1 MNNKLKT
8 VIKIAVS
15 IGLMALLLK
24 ISGPEKV
31 LSTISGSNLSMFAI
45 SFLLILAGTIIAAY
59 RWYCVMSVLDFKG
72 SFGFYLKSYFMG
84 VFFNQLLP
92 SSIGGDAYRV
102 LDVARLGYRKRD
114 AFVGVL
120 IDRGL
125 GILGIFIVN
134 IIFNNMLPGLLPE
147 PIYNMLNIVSAVGI
161 LGFIV
166 FVFIHKINILSRFK
180 YFALV
185 IRPSADLYKVLNTP
199 FRLIYQLCL
208 TTLVHILTFAGVYF
222 IALSIGVKLSVSA
235 FMVIMPPVILLTIIP
250 ISLAGWGIR
259 EGAMAG
265 LFGFAGVSKELAIS
279 MSIIYGFTYILQG
292 IVGLVLWIKSKGN
305 RANSDES

>member
-1 MNNKLKT
+1 MNNKVKT
-8 VIKIAVS
+8 AVKIVVS
-15 IGLMALLLK
+15 LGLLALLLK

-31 LSTISGSNLSMFAI
+31 FTTISGSNPTLFALA
-45 SFLLILAGTIIAAY
+45 SLLIFIGTVVAAY
-59 RWYCVMSVLDFKG
+59 RWYTVMAALDFKG
-72 SFGFYLKSYFMG
+72 NFIFYIKSYFMG

-102 LDVARLGYRKRD
+102 IDVSRLGYRKRD

-147 PIYNMLNIVSAVGI
+147 AIYQTLNAISLVGI
-161 LGFIV
+161 LGFTA
-166 FVFIHKINILSRFK
+166 FVFIHKISSLNNLKF
-180 YFALV
+180 FAIVVKPSSELCKV
-185 IRPSADLYKVLNTP
+185 INTP
-199 FRLIYQLCL
+199 FKLVFQLCL
-208 TTLVHILTFAGVYF
+208 TTAVHMLTFAGVYF
-222 IALSIGVKLSVSA
+222 IALSIGVNLSVST

-265 LFGFAGVSKELAIS
+265 LLSFAGVSKELAIS
-279 MSIIYGFTYILQG
+279 ISILYGFTYILQG
-292 IVGLVLWIKSKGN
+292 IIGLILWIKSKG
-305 RANSDES
+305 DKVKTHES